1 MTENA
6 PDRIADRLRRLGE
19 EMAAQGR
26 HEDSVAAYF
35 GALAVLF
42 DDERLRHR
50 PSDVPGT
57 AVPVTAAHPEITIMS
72 AGALTSLRV

>member
-1 MTENA
+1 MTDNA

-50 PSDVPGT
+50 PSGVPA
-57 AVPVTAAHPEITIMS
+57 AVPVTAAHPEITIVS
-72 AGALTSLRV
+72 AGALTSLPA

>member
-1 MTENA
+1 MTDNA

-26 HEDSVAAYF
+26 HEDSIAAYF

-50 PSDVPGT
+50 PSDT
-57 AVPVTAAHPEITIMS
+57 AEIPVHPEISIMTG
-72 AGALTSLRV
+72 GALTSLRA